1 MVGLAG
7 DAYRFGKWPEE
18 SVEKGTAG
26 RGRNL
31 RVEQSAW
38 HSVSSS
44 RSSCEFRF
52 MKKYPIDIW
61 LTDPLAN
68 FLGRQ
73 TTSGIVLFVAAL
85 VALVLANSPFA
96 DAYHHLWHNEF
107 SIGFKGFLISK
118 TLHHWINDGLMG
130 VFFFVIGLELKREIM
145 AGELSDP
152 RDALLPI
159 AAGIGGMVV
168 PALIYLAFNH
178 SGEATDGW
186 GIPMA
191 TDIAFALGIISLLGD
206 RVPLSLKVFLTAL
219 AIADDIGAV
228 LVIAFF
234 YTSHIDF
241 LNLAG
246 GAVFM
251 ILLVTS
257 NMMGIR
263 NILWYGLLGIGGLWL
278 AFLLSGVH
286 ATIAAVLAA
295 FTIPANVKISD
306 KGFIMRI
313 KGLVSKFEA
322 ANINN
327 DVTLVTDEQLHL
339 LEDIRTVAKEAL
351 TPLQRLEHA
360 MHPFVAFVVMPVFA
374 LANAG
379 ISFPTD
385 FLGQLAS
392 PVTLGVAFGLLGGK
406 VLGIMGMCYILI
418 RFQWTSFPEQTGWK
432 HLFGA
437 AMLASV
443 GFTMSLFITGLAF
456 SDGTLVLQAKLGI
469 LMASLAGGS
478 AGYYLLKQAR

>member
-1 MVGLAG
+1 
-7 DAYRFGKWPEE
+7 
-18 SVEKGTAG
+18 
-26 RGRNL
+26 
-31 RVEQSAW
+31 
-38 HSVSSS
+38 
-44 RSSCEFRF
+44 
-52 MKKYPIDIW
+52 MKKTPIDIW
-61 LTDPLAN
+61 LTDPLNN

-73 TTSGIVLFVAAL
+73 TTSGLVLFVAAL

-96 DAYHHLWHNEF
+96 DVYHHLWHNEF
-107 SIGFKGFLISK
+107 SVGFNDFLITK
-118 TLHHWINDGLMG
+118 TLHHWVNDGLMA

-145 AGELSDP
+145 AGELSNP
-152 RDALLPI
+152 RDALLPL
-159 AAGIGGMVV
+159 AAGVGGMVV
-168 PALIYLAFNH
+168 PALIYLVFNP
-178 SGEATDGW
+178 SGEANDGW

-191 TDIAFALGIISLLGD
+191 TDIAFAVGIISLLGD

-219 AIADDIGAV
+219 AIADDLGAV
-228 LVIAFF
+228 LIIAFF

-241 LNLAG
+241 PSLAV
-246 GAVFM
+246 GAVIM

-257 NMMGIR
+257 NLLGVR
-263 NILWYGLLGIGGLWL
+263 NTLWYGLLGIGGLWL

-306 KGFIMRI
+306 KGFVIHI

-322 ANINN
+322 ANTN
-327 DVTLVTDEQLHL
+327 DVTLVTDEQLHVL
-339 LEDIRTVAKEAL
+339 RDIRRVAKEAL
-351 TPLQRLEHA
+351 TPLQQLEHA

-392 PVTLGVAFGLLGGK
+392 PVTVGVAFGLLGGK
-406 VLGIMGMCYILI
+406 VLGIIGMCFILI
-418 RFQWTSFPEQTGWK
+418 RFKWASFPEQTGWR
-432 HLFGA
+432 HLFCA

-456 SDGTLVLQAKLGI
+456 SNDTLILQAKLGI
-469 LMASLAGGS
+469 LMASLMGGA
-478 AGYYLLKQAR
+478 AGYYLLKRAG

>member
-1 MVGLAG
+1 
-7 DAYRFGKWPEE
+7 
-18 SVEKGTAG
+18 
-26 RGRNL
+26 
-31 RVEQSAW
+31 
-38 HSVSSS
+38 
-44 RSSCEFRF
+44 
-52 MKKYPIDIW
+52 MKKTPIDIW
-61 LTDPLAN
+61 VTDPLTS

-73 TTSGIVLFVAAL
+73 TTSGVVLFVAAL

-107 SIGFKGFLISK
+107 SVGFNDFLISK
-118 TLHHWINDGLMG
+118 TLHHWINDGLMA

-145 AGELSDP
+145 AGELRNP

-159 AAGIGGMVV
+159 AAGVGGMVV
-168 PALIYLAFNH
+168 PALIYLAFNP
-178 SGEATDGW
+178 SGDASDGW

-191 TDIAFALGIISLLGD
+191 TDIAFALGIISLLGN

-219 AIADDIGAV
+219 AIADDLGAV
-228 LVIAFF
+228 LVIAVF
-234 YTSHIDF
+234 YTSHID
-241 LNLAG
+241 LINLAA
-246 GAVFM
+246 GAGFM

-257 NMMGIR
+257 NLLGVR

-306 KGFIMRI
+306 KGFVSRI
-313 KGLVSKFEA
+313 KALGDRFEA
-322 ANINN
+322 AKSN
-327 DVTLVTDEQLHL
+327 DVTLVTDEQLHI
-339 LEDIRTVAKEAL
+339 LEDIRAVAREAL

-379 ISFPTD
+379 ISFPAD
-385 FLGQLAS
+385 ILDQLIR
-392 PVTLGVAFGLLGGK
+392 PVTLGVASGLLGGK

-418 RFQWTSFPEQTGWK
+418 HFQWASFPEQTGWR

-443 GFTMSLFITGLAF
+443 GFTMSLFVTGLAF
-456 SDGTLVLQAKLGI
+456 SDEALILQAKLGI
-469 LMASLAGGS
+469 LMASLVGGA
-478 AGYYLLKQAR
+478 AGYYLLRRAG

>member
-1 MVGLAG
+1 
-7 DAYRFGKWPEE
+7 
-18 SVEKGTAG
+18 
-26 RGRNL
+26 
-31 RVEQSAW
+31 
-38 HSVSSS
+38 
-44 RSSCEFRF
+44 
-52 MKKYPIDIW
+52 MKKTPVDTW
-61 LTDPLAN
+61 LTDPLHS

-73 TTSGIVLFVAAL
+73 STSGIVLFVAAL
-85 VALVLANSPFA
+85 MALIVANSPLA
-96 DAYHHLWHNEF
+96 DAYHHFWHNEI
-107 SIGFKGFLISK
+107 SVGFNDFVISK
-118 TLHHWINDGLMG
+118 TLHHWINDGLMA

-145 AGELSDP
+145 AGELSNP

-159 AAGIGGMVV
+159 AAGVGGMVV
-168 PALIYLAFNH
+168 PALIYLAFNP

-219 AIADDIGAV
+219 AIADDLGAV

-241 LNLAG
+241 LNLAA
-246 GAVFM
+246 GAGFM

-257 NMMGIR
+257 NLLGVR
-263 NILWYGLLGIGGLWL
+263 NILWYSLLGIGGLWL

-306 KGFIMRI
+306 KGFVMRM
-313 KGLVSKFEA
+313 KGLVNKFEA

-339 LEDIRTVAKEAL
+339 LEDIRSVAKGAL
-351 TPLQRLEHA
+351 TPLQRLEHG
-360 MHPFVAFVVMPVFA
+360 MHSFVAFVVMPVFA

-379 ISFPTD
+379 ISFPAD
-385 FLGQLAS
+385 FLNQLAS
-392 PVTLGVAFGLLGGK
+392 PVTLGVASGLLGGK

-418 RFQWTSFPEQTGWK
+418 HFQWASFPEQTGWR
-432 HLFGA
+432 HLIGA

-456 SDGTLVLQAKLGI
+456 NDDVLILQAKLGI
-469 LMASLAGGS
+469 LLASLIGGIS
-478 AGYYLLKQAR
+478 GYYLLRRAG

>member
-1 MVGLAG
+1 
-7 DAYRFGKWPEE
+7 
-18 SVEKGTAG
+18 
-26 RGRNL
+26 
-31 RVEQSAW
+31 
-38 HSVSSS
+38 
-44 RSSCEFRF
+44 
-52 MKKYPIDIW
+52 MKKTPVDIW
-61 LTDPLAN
+61 LTDPLST

-85 VALVLANSPFA
+85 VALIVANSPFA
-96 DAYHHLWHNEF
+96 DAYHHLWHNEI
-107 SIGFKGFLISK
+107 SVGFNDFVISK
-118 TLHHWINDGLMG
+118 TLHHWINDGLMA

-145 AGELSDP
+145 AGELSNP

-159 AAGIGGMVV
+159 VAGVGGMVV
-168 PALIYLAFNH
+168 PALIYLAFNS
-178 SGEATDGW
+178 SGDASDGW

-191 TDIAFALGIISLLGD
+191 TDIAFALGIISLLGE

-219 AIADDIGAV
+219 AIADDLGAV
-228 LVIAFF
+228 LVIAVF
-234 YTSHIDF
+234 YTSHIDIMS
-241 LNLAG
+241 LVV

-257 NMMGIR
+257 NLLGVR

-306 KGFIMRI
+306 KGFVSRI
-313 KGLVSKFEA
+313 KALGDRFEMA
-322 ANINN
+322 RSN
-327 DVTLVTDEQLHL
+327 DVSLVTDEQLHV
-339 LEDIRTVAKEAL
+339 LEDIRAVAREAL
-351 TPLQRLEHA
+351 TPLQRLEHG

-379 ISFPTD
+379 ITFPAD
-385 FLGQLAS
+385 FLNQLAS
-392 PVTLGVAFGLLGGK
+392 PVTLGVASGLLGGK

-418 RFQWTSFPEQTGWK
+418 HFQWASFPEQTGWR

-456 SDGTLVLQAKLGI
+456 NDDVLILQAKLGI
-469 LMASLAGGS
+469 LLASVVGGFS
-478 AGYYLLKQAR
+478 GYYLLRRAGESSQ

>member
-1 MVGLAG
+1 
-7 DAYRFGKWPEE
+7 
-18 SVEKGTAG
+18 
-26 RGRNL
+26 
-31 RVEQSAW
+31 
-38 HSVSSS
+38 
-44 RSSCEFRF
+44 
-52 MKKYPIDIW
+52 MKKTPIDIW
-61 LTDPLAN
+61 VTDPLSS

-73 TTSGIVLFVAAL
+73 TTSGLVLFFAAL

-107 SIGFKGFLISK
+107 SIGFNDFLISK
-118 TLHHWINDGLMG
+118 TLHHWINDGLMA

-145 AGELSDP
+145 AGELRNP

-159 AAGIGGMVV
+159 AAGVGGMVV
-168 PALIYLAFNH
+168 PALIYLAFNP
-178 SGEATDGW
+178 SGDASDGW

-191 TDIAFALGIISLLGD
+191 TDIAFALGIISLLGN

-219 AIADDIGAV
+219 AIADDLGAV
-228 LVIAFF
+228 LVIAVF
-234 YTSHIDF
+234 YTSHID
-241 LNLAG
+241 LINLAA
-246 GAVFM
+246 GAGFM

-257 NMMGIR
+257 NLLGVR

-306 KGFIMRI
+306 KGFVSRI
-313 KGLVSKFEA
+313 NALGDRFEA
-322 ANINN
+322 AKSN
-327 DVTLVTDEQLHL
+327 DVTLVTDEQLHI
-339 LEDIRTVAKEAL
+339 LEDIRAVAREAL

-360 MHPFVAFVVMPVFA
+360 MHPFVAFAVMPVFA

-379 ISFPTD
+379 ISFPSD
-385 FLGQLAS
+385 FLDQLAS

-406 VLGIMGMCYILI
+406 VLGIMGACYILI
-418 RFQWTSFPEQTGWK
+418 HFQWASFPEQTGWK

-443 GFTMSLFITGLAF
+443 GFTMSLFITELAF
-456 SDGTLVLQAKLGI
+456 SDDALILQAKLGI
-469 LMASLAGGS
+469 LLASLVGGA
-478 AGYYLLKQAR
+478 AGYSLLRRAG